1 LQNALDIA
9 GAQRLGVSQ
18 SQTNSGNTNAQQRGN
33 AQTPAQK
40 TFWWHPPRA
49 LWKTAHVRP
58 AARWRY
64 LPCRIEAGQAEQAA
78 YRLEITLEL
87 IFS

>member
-1 LQNALDIA
+1 MLWMSLVPNVWASAKVRPEIQMLSSAATRKHRRRIRF
-9 GAQRLGVSQ
+9 GGIRLVP
-18 SQTNSGNTNAQQRGN
+18 SGRQ
-33 AQTPAQK
+33 PM
-40 TFWWHPPRA
+40 
-49 LWKTAHVRP
+49 RP